1 MENTKIR
8 APVTLKGGNY
18 LLWART
24 MKTILCGRGFW
35 PHIIKS
41 EAPRETTTNEEGL
54 EIVLVDED
62 KWFQEDQMVLSVL
75 QNSLEASI
83 LEGYSYCETPK
94 DLWETLQNVFGNQSN
109 LSRVFEIKKA
119 INELT
124 QGDMEFT
131 QHFGKFRSLWAELE
145 MLRPNTLDPA
155 VINERREQD
164 KVFGLLFTLNPG
176 YNDLI
181 KHLLRADKLQNL
193 EEVCSQIQK
202 EQGSLG
208 LFGSQGELVSGNS
221 SELASANRGN
231 FNTNRGK
238 APWCDH
244 CKKSGHAK
252 EKCWI
257 LHPHLRPARR
267 EPRANH
273 ATGENLGGQEQA
285 GTSSQALGGNGAA
298 MMASSDLV
306 RRSDLD
312 ALIKALKESSGNA
325 YHALSSLKPLIV
337 DSGASHHM
345 ISDSKLM
352 KNIEPA
358 LGNVIIANGDKIP
371 VKGLGDL
378 ELFSKKSKAF
388 YMPTFTSNLLS
399 VKKATTDLNCYAIF
413 GPNDVHFQDIETS
426 RVLGHG
432 GTKDGLYVLEDTKL
446 STPLASHFSSV
457 LVYANNAIW
466 HARLGHPH
474 SRALGLLLPSI
485 SFKNDECEAC
495 ILGKHCKSVFPKS
508 NTIYENCFDLV
519 HSDVWTSP
527 CLSRENQKYFVTFID
542 EKSKY
547 TWLTL
552 LPSKDRVLEA
562 FTNFQNYVTNH
573 YNAKIKIFRSDN
585 GGEYTS
591 HAFKQHLAKHGIIHQ
606 TSCPYTPQQNG
617 VAERKN
623 RHLMEVARSMMFH
636 TNVPKRFWSDAVV
649 LACYL
654 INRIPTKI
662 LQDSSPFEVLNK
674 NKPSINH
681 LRVFGCVCFVL
692 IGEQRN
698 KLEPKSVKG
707 MFIGYSIT
715 QKGYKCYIPETKKVL
730 VSRDVKFV
738 ESKGY
743 YEDKNWEDIQ
753 DLTHSPS
760 DRASNLRIIL
770 ERLGVSNSQSHT
782 NSPNSNPEPTQ
793 QQETSQHE
801 EEEHLQE
808 EENIQENIQENS
820 LEEGEI
826 PSDHEE
832 ETTLSEEENL
842 PTSDHNEESTSQ
854 EAPIALRRSQRQK
867 FPPSNWKN
875 TRVYYNSQAVAH
887 PIQAV
892 CTIAHFPEEHQVFLG
907 QIDQHWIP
915 QTYEEAIQHQVWR
928 DAIAA
933 ERQAMEHNHT
943 WDEGE
948 LPRGKKA
955 VTSKWVFTIKYK
967 SNGDIERYKAR
978 LVARGFTQTYGEDYR
993 DTFAPVAKL
1002 HTVRVVLSLATNLEW
1017 ELWQMDVKNAFLQG
1031 ELKEEVY
1038 MKPPPGLEDHNAPGK
1053 VFKLKKAIYG
1063 LKQSPRAWYHKLSTT
1078 LLDRG
1083 FKKSE
1088 ADNTLFTL
1096 PSKEDLGELK
1106 YFLGIEVCRSK
1117 EGLFLSQRKYTLDLL
1132 SQVGKL
1138 GAKPAK
1144 TPLEDD
1150 YKANRKGELD
1160 NKPFEDVT
1168 QYRRLVGKLIYLTI
1182 TRPDICFAVNVVSQH
1197 MQAPTL
1203 HHWNMVTRILKYLKG
1218 APGQGIWM
1226 GCNKNTELVGY
1237 CDADYAGDTK
1247 DRRSTT
1253 GYCTF
1258 IGGNLVTW
1266 RSKKQ
1271 KVVSLSSAEAE
1282 YRAMRKLTTELMWL
1296 KALLKD
1302 FGIDTPK
1309 PITMHC
1315 DNQAAIHIAS
1325 NSVFHERTKH
1335 IEVDCHKVREQVQLG
1350 VILPCYTESE
1360 EQLADIFTKGAST
1373 KVCSSNLISYKD
1385 NIDRLARELRE
1396 RRVSDDCEPHN
1407 PVAMEPQDQ
1416 DDHGV
1421 GIPRNIGDGDAPRN
1435 HQQRQGIVPPPVQN
1449 NNFEIKSGLISMI
1462 QGNKFHGLPLEDPLD
1477 HLDNFD
1483 RLCSLTKINGVSED
1497 CFKLRLFPFSLG
1509 DKAHHWEKTLPAGSI
1524 TTWDE
1529 CKKAFLTKFFSNSRT
1544 ARLRNEISSFTQKQ
1558 SESICEAWE
1567 RFKGYTIQCPHHG
1580 FKKASLLSTLYRGVL
1595 PKIRMLLDTA
1605 SNGNFL
1611 NKDVEEG
1618 WELIENLALSDGN
1631 YNEDFDRSNRGIGD
1645 PDAKHTKEMVQALN
1659 EKLDK
1664 ILLTQQK
1671 QVHYITEE
1679 EHYQIQEGENTQ
1691 NVEVSY
1697 VQNQGGYNKGYN
1709 PYKPAHPNL
1718 SYRSTN
1724 VANPQDQVYPQQQQ
1738 NQSKPFIPYNQ
1749 GFVPKQQFSGGYQQH
1764 NPPPGFAQQPQQAPP
1779 AQAPDMQ
1786 HMFQQIL
1793 QGQAAGTI
1801 AIEKKLAEIHNKVD
1815 CTFNDLN
1822 IKFEALNSRIKY
1834 LESQA
1839 ASTSAPKHPGQLP
1852 GKAIQNPKEY
1862 VNAIRLR
1869 SGREL
1874 QTRPSIAPVTE
1885 DSEIQEGEDFIQ
1897 HETQVNDTTKLDQD
1911 AAPSDQAKS
1920 PQIKEP
1926 VVDKSKKKAFIPP
1939 PYKPKIPFP
1948 GRFKRDIIEKYRT
1961 MFAKHIKELEARMP
1975 LIDAYKLIPDSHK
1988 YLKDMVMERIKE
2000 VQGMSM
2006 ESHECSEIIQTKI
2019 IPKKLGDPGSFT
2031 LPCSLG
2037 SLAFSNCLCD
2047 LGAFKSLMPLSV
2059 AKRLGFSKFKP
2070 CNITLIL
2077 ADESIRFPH
2086 GLLEDLPIKIGNAEI
2101 PTDFIVLEM
2110 DEEPKDPLILGRP
2123 FLATAGAVIDVKNG
2137 KIDLNLGND
2146 FTMKFDI
2153 NDATRKPTIEGQT
2166 FVVKVMDCLAD
2177 EQLEEVAKEDHQKT
2191 SLTKSGEAGYLL
2203 TETLSCGKSLDS
2215 HKEVAGSEVFKG
2227 LIGSE
2232 TEVKVA
2238 YEASST
2244 HAQPTDSSIHLSKPT
2259 IRPENSSS
2267 TKHRDKLLE
2276 SSNSAQDGWLELK
2289 ERSKW
2294 QDKAIRELTG
2304 TVREL
2309 KDQIKKLHGIANQV
2323 PLQIKDV
2330 PNDEASTLV
2339 SAKGSGITSE
2349 WSIDYP
2355 VDQQEAYYE
2364 KRAIEYSTADLSRE
2378 PAKPDDLSTC
2388 RTEETSF
2395 ALYNPP

>member
-1 MENTKIR
+1 MR
-8 APVTLKGGNY
+8 
-18 LLWART
+18 
-24 MKTILCGRGFW
+24 
-35 PHIIKS
+35 
-41 EAPRETTTNEEGL
+41 
-54 EIVLVDED
+54 
-62 KWFQEDQMVLSVL
+62 
-75 QNSLEASI
+75 
-83 LEGYSYCETPK
+83 
-94 DLWETLQNVFGNQSN
+94 
-109 LSRVFEIKKA
+109 
-119 INELT
+119 
-124 QGDMEFT
+124 
-131 QHFGKFRSLWAELE
+131 
-145 MLRPNTLDPA
+145 
-155 VINERREQD
+155 
-164 KVFGLLFTLNPG
+164 KV
-176 YNDLI
+176 
-181 KHLLRADKLQNL
+181 
-193 EEVCSQIQK
+193 
-202 EQGSLG
+202 
-208 LFGSQGELVSGNS
+208 
-221 SELASANRGN
+221 
-231 FNTNRGK
+231 
-238 APWCDH
+238 
-244 CKKSGHAK
+244 
-252 EKCWI
+252 
-257 LHPHLRPARR
+257 
-267 EPRANH
+267 
-273 ATGENLGGQEQA
+273 
-285 GTSSQALGGNGAA
+285 
-298 MMASSDLV
+298 
-306 RRSDLD
+306 
-312 ALIKALKESSGNA
+312 
-325 YHALSSLKPLIV
+325 SLKV
-337 DSGASHHM
+337 
-345 ISDSKLM
+345 
-352 KNIEPA
+352 
-358 LGNVIIANGDKIP
+358 
-371 VKGLGDL
+371 VK
-378 ELFSKKSKAF
+378 
-388 YMPTFTSNLLS
+388 YR
-399 VKKATTDLNCYAIF
+399 
-413 GPNDVHFQDIETS
+413 DIT
-426 RVLGHG
+426 
-432 GTKDGLYVLEDTKL
+432 
-446 STPLASHFSSV
+446 
-457 LVYANNAIW
+457 
-466 HARLGHPH
+466 
-474 SRALGLLLPSI
+474 
-485 SFKNDECEAC
+485 
-495 ILGKHCKSVFPKS
+495 
-508 NTIYENCFDLV
+508 
-519 HSDVWTSP
+519 
-527 CLSRENQKYFVTFID
+527 
-542 EKSKY
+542 
-547 TWLTL
+547 
-552 LPSKDRVLEA
+552 
-562 FTNFQNYVTNH
+562 
-573 YNAKIKIFRSDN
+573 
-585 GGEYTS
+585 
-591 HAFKQHLAKHGIIHQ
+591 
-606 TSCPYTPQQNG
+606 
-617 VAERKN
+617 
-623 RHLMEVARSMMFH
+623 
-636 TNVPKRFWSDAVV
+636 
-649 LACYL
+649 
-654 INRIPTKI
+654 
-662 LQDSSPFEVLNK
+662 
-674 NKPSINH
+674 
-681 LRVFGCVCFVL
+681 
-692 IGEQRN
+692 
-698 KLEPKSVKG
+698 
-707 MFIGYSIT
+707 
-715 QKGYKCYIPETKKVL
+715 
-730 VSRDVKFV
+730 
-738 ESKGY
+738 
-743 YEDKNWEDIQ
+743 
-753 DLTHSPS
+753 
-760 DRASNLRIIL
+760 
-770 ERLGVSNSQSHT
+770 
-782 NSPNSNPEPTQ
+782 
-793 QQETSQHE
+793 
-801 EEEHLQE
+801 
-808 EENIQENIQENS
+808 
-820 LEEGEI
+820 
-826 PSDHEE
+826 SDHEE

-842 PTSDHNEESTSQ
+842 STSDHIEESTSQ
-854 EAPIALRRSQRQK
+854 EAPIALRRSERLK

-875 TRVYYNSQAVAH
+875 TRVYYNRQAVAH

-943 WDEGE
+943 WEEGE

-978 LVARGFTQTYGEDYR
+978 LVARGFTQTYGEDYL

-1031 ELKEEVY
+1031 ELEEQVY
-1038 MKPPPGLEDHNAPGK
+1038 MKPPPGLEDYNAPGK

-1078 LLDRG
+1078 LLKRG

-1096 PSKEDLGELK
+1096 PSKEGIVVILVYVDDIIISGNDKVGIQETKTFLKSVFDIKDLGELK

-1182 TRPDICFAVNVVSQH
+1182 TRPDICFAVNVVSQN

-1203 HHWNMVTRILKYLKG
+1203 HHWNMVNRILKYLKG
-1218 APGQGIWM
+1218 TPGQGIWM

-1296 KALLKD
+1296 KALLKY

-1315 DNQAAIHIAS
+1315 HNQAAIHIAS

-1396 RRVSDDCEPHN
+1396 RRVSDDCEQHN

-1416 DDHGV
+1416 DNQGV

-1483 RLCSLTKINGVSED
+1483 RLCRLTKINGVSED
-1497 CFKLRLFPFSLG
+1497 SFKLRLFPFSLG
-1509 DKAHHWEKTLPAGSI
+1509 DKAQHWEKTLPAGSI
-1524 TTWDE
+1524 TSWDD

-1645 PDAKHTKEMVQALN
+1645 LDAKHSKDIKALN
-1659 EKLDK
+1659 DKLDK

-1679 EHYQIQEGENTQ
+1679 EQYQLQEGENTQ
-1691 NVEVSY
+1691 DAEVSY
-1697 VQNQGGYNKGYN
+1697 IQNQGGYNKGYN

-1738 NQSKPFIPYNQ
+1738 NQSKPFVPYNQ
-1749 GFVPKQQFSGGYQQH
+1749 GFVPKHQFSGGYQQH

-1779 AQAPDMQ
+1779 AQDQDKVQQML
-1786 HMFQQIL
+1786 QQIL
-1793 QGQAAGTI
+1793 QGQATGAMVLDR
-1801 AIEKKLAEIHNKVD
+1801 KLAEIHNKVD

-1822 IKFEALNSRIKY
+1822 IKFEALNSRIQY
-1834 LESQA
+1834 MESQVT
-1839 ASTSAPKHPGQLP
+1839 STSAPQNPGQLP
-1852 GKAIQNPKEY
+1852 GKAIQHQKGH
-1862 VNAIRLR
+1862 VNAIHLR

-1885 DSEIQEGEDFIQ
+1885 DSEFLEGEDFIQ
-1897 HETQVNDTTKLDQD
+1897 HETQVEDTTKLDQE
-1911 AAPSDQAKS
+1911 AVPRDQAKS

-1926 VVDKSKKKAFIPP
+1926 VIDKSKKKAFIPP

-1948 GRFKRDIIEKYRT
+1948 GRFKQDIIEKYRA
-1961 MFAKHIKELEARMP
+1961 MFARHIKEIEVRMP

-1988 YLKDMVMERIKE
+1988 FFKDMVMERIQE
-2000 VQGMSM
+2000 VQGMAM

-2037 SLAFSNCLCD
+2037 TLAFSNCLCD

-2059 AKRLGFSKFKP
+2059 AKRLGFSKYKPCNISLILADESIRFPHGLLEDLPIKIGNAEIPTDFIVLEMDEPKDPLILGRPFLATAGAVIDVKNGKIDLNLGNDFTMKFDINDATRKPTIEGQTFVVKVMDCLADEQLEEVAEEDHQKTSLTKSGEAGYLLTENLSCGKSLDSHKEVAGSEVFKGLIGSETEVKVAYEASSTHAQPTDSSIHLSKPTTRLENSSSTKHRDKLLESSNSAPDGWLELKERSKWQDKAIRELTDTVRELNDQIKKLHGIANQVPLQIKDIPNDEASTLVSAKGSEFTSEWSIAEDYPVDQQEAYYEKRAIEYSTADLSREHAKVLFISFSSLSTFCIAWHSMLHIGTGLDVMGSTGGRASAQKPPSVSLDLPGSTCSRVRREEAEEEQSRRVDKSKKKAFIPPPYKPKIPFPGRFKKDIIEKYRAMFARHIKEIEVRMPLIDAYKLIPDSHKYFKDMVMERIQEVQGMAMESYECSEIIQTKIIPKKLGDPGSFTLPCSLGTLAFSNCLCDLGAFKSLMPLSVAKRLGFSKYKP

-2077 ADESIRFPH
+2077 ADESIRFPY

-2177 EQLEEVAKEDHQKT
+2177 EQLEEVAEEDHQKT

-2227 LIGSE
+2227 LIGSK

-2259 IRPENSSS
+2259 TRLENSSS

-2276 SSNSAQDGWLELK
+2276 SSNSAPDGWLELK
-2289 ERSKW
+2289 KRSKW

-2323 PLQIKDV
+2323 PLQIKDI

-2339 SAKGSGITSE
+2339 SAKGSEFTSV
-2349 WSIDYP
+2349 WSIAEDYP

-2378 PAKPDDLSTC
+2378 HAKFDDSSTC